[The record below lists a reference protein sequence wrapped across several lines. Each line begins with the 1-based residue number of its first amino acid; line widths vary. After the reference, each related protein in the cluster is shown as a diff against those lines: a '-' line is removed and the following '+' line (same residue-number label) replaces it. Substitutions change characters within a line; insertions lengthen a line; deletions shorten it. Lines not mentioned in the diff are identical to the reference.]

1 MADVVGIGVD
11 AVDVDRF
18 RRALARTP
26 TLAERVFTAGEL
38 LYARRRP
45 DPTQPLAARFAAK
58 EAVMKCMG
66 VGLGAC
72 AAQEIE
78 VVRAESGA
86 PSIVLHGKA
95 ASLAS
100 ERGIATWMLSL
111 THTDISAVAMA
122 VALRG

>member
-1 MADVVGIGVD
+1 MADVIGIGVD

-18 RRALARTP
+18 RRSLARTP
-26 TLAERVFTAGEL
+26 TLATRVFTAGEL
-38 LYARRRP
+38 EYARRRR

-72 AAQEIE
+72 ATQEIE

-86 PSIVLHGKA
+86 PAIVLHGKA
-95 ASLAS
+95 AMLAA
-100 ERGIATWMLSL
+100 ERGIVRWMLSL
-111 THTDISAVAMA
+111 THTDVSAVAMA
-122 VALRG
+122 AARGA